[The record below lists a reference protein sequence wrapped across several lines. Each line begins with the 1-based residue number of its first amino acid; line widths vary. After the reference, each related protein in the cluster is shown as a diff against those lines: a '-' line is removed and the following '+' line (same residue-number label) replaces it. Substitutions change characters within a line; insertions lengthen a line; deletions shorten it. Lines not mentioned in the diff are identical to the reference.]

1 MSYSPC
7 LQFMLSL
14 ANFALC
20 SAIVWSC
27 ICRLTLMSAVT
38 TRVRFRLGYSLMLVA
53 ASSSGLSHVLWGE
66 LPGPGQTS
74 MAVAMLYVIGVG
86 YGHWKHG
93 VPDYA
98 GLRRA

>member
-1 MSYSPC
+1 MIPSSQAV
-7 LQFMLSL
+7 LTVL
-14 ANFALC
+14 NFGLC

-66 LPGPGQTS
+66 LAGPGQTS
-74 MAVAMLYVIGVG
+74 MAVAMLYVIGFG
-86 YGHWKHG
+86 YGHWRHG

-98 GLRRA
+98 RLRHA